1 MEENEIFTQEQIDKI
16 NEIVKTAFAEAAKG
30 LAEHETA
37 IEERESALTKKEQ
50 EAAAGAERER
60 LIGET
65 ETVLLNKGLPA
76 ELAAFLN
83 CIERGT
89 IQKDVGTISMMLEDW
104 RLGRMLKDLD
114 EHEDDQRN
122 KGNSSIRKIF
132 GLKG

>member
-16 NEIVKTAFAEAAKG
+16 NEIVKTAFTEAAKG
-30 LAEHETA
+30 LAEQETA
-37 IEERESALTKKEQ
+37 IEERESALTKKE
-50 EAAAGAERER
+50 AAAGAEREK
-60 LIGET
+60 LISET
-65 ETVLLNKGLPA
+65 EAALLNKGLPA
-76 ELAAFLN
+76 ELATFLN

-89 IQKDVGTISMMLEDW
+89 IQKDIGTISMMLEDW
-104 RLGRMLKDLD
+104 RLGGMLKALD